1 MEINWLRYHSIGDTM
16 TQKIIVDSCGWVAI
30 IDSSIN
36 FELELER
43 MFGNYELILL
53 DSVLSEL
60 ESIEIERPRRK
71 SLLLDMLKQKSV
83 TMDSFGK
90 SHTDDYIF
98 ELSKQHSYAVLTI
111 DKALKKRLYQ
121 SGCSVVEVAKNNHL
135 RHVEGL

>member
-1 MEINWLRYHSIGDTM
+1 M

-30 IDSSIN
+30 IDSGIN

-53 DSVLSEL
+53 DSVLIEL
-60 ESIEIERPRRK
+60 EVLEIERPRRK
-71 SLLLDMLKQKSV
+71 SLLLDLLKQKSV
-83 TMDSFGK
+83 SMDSFEN

-98 ELSKQHSYAVLTI
+98 ELSIQHSYAVLTI

-121 SGCSVVEVAKNNHL
+121 SGRSVVEVAKNNHL
-135 RHVEGL
+135 RLIEGL